1 VPEGDASHAA
11 SLPRTRPAG
20 ARMRRRTVA
29 LVLLVHL
36 LAVAAW
42 GFDLGP
48 RWFGFDYPSPVE
60 QPAAVP
66 PPPGLTLPDPDDP
79 SDVAATTDDVTADP
93 DAVRRAVARS
103 LKDRRLGR
111 GVGVAV
117 SELST
122 GEVVYRTGERRVTP
136 ASTLKMLTST
146 VALATLGPDHRFRTT
161 VVQGSGRRRI
171 VLVGGGDPLLSRRP
185 VAADESYPPRADVQT
200 LARATAKALRDVG
213 RTKVRLG
220 YDASLFAEP
229 AVSPDWRT
237 SYVPDNVVSPISAL
251 WVDGGRSQGSYVRS
265 ADPALAAAASF
276 AEALERRGIDVRG
289 APREE
294 AAADD
299 AEELAAVEG
308 APLAQVVQH
317 VLETSD
323 NEGAEVLFRQAAV
336 ATDREGSFDGGAETV
351 HAVLDELGVDT
362 ARDRVLDG
370 SGLARGNRLQPET
383 LLSVIQAA
391 ASDEHAELRPVLT
404 GLPVAGFTGS
414 LTYRFDTGDPA
425 GLGDVRAK
433 TGTLTGVHG
442 LAGTVTTQDGV
453 VLGFVAI
460 ADKVKVPDT
469 LEARARIDELAGA
482 LAACDCRAG
491 A

>member
-1 VPEGDASHAA
+1 MPEGDASHAA
-11 SLPRTRPAG
+11 SRPRPAG
-20 ARMRRRTVA
+20 ARLRRRTVA
-29 LVLLVHL
+29 LVVLVYL

-48 RWFGFDYPSPVE
+48 RWFGFDYPSPVT

-66 PPPGLTLPDPDDP
+66 PPPGLTLPEADDP
-79 SDVAATTDDVTADP
+79 NAVAATTEDATADP

-103 LKDRRLGR
+103 LKDKRLGR
-111 GVGVAV
+111 GIGVAV

-122 GEVVYRTGERRVTP
+122 GEVVYRTGEKRVTP
-136 ASTLKMLTST
+136 ASTMKMLTST
-146 VALATLGPDHRFRTT
+146 TALATLGPDHRFRTA
-161 VVQGSGRRRI
+161 VVQGATRRGI
-171 VLVGGGDPLLSRRP
+171 VLVGGGDPLLARRP
-185 VAADESYPPRADVQT
+185 VTADESYPARADIQT

-213 RTKVRLG
+213 RTRVRLG
-220 YDASLFAEP
+220 YDASLFAGP

-251 WVDGGRSQGSYVRS
+251 WVDEGRSQGGYFRS

-294 AAADD
+294 QVADD
-299 AEELAAVEG
+299 AQELAAVQG

-317 VLETSD
+317 VLEASD
-323 NEGAEVLFRQAAV
+323 NEGAEVLFRQAAL

-351 HAVLDELGVDT
+351 HTVLDELGVDT
-362 ARDRVLDG
+362 SRDRILDG
-370 SGLARGNRLQPET
+370 SGLARGDRLRPET
-383 LLSVIQAA
+383 LLSVIQVA
-391 ASDEHAELRPVLT
+391 ASEEHAELRPVLT

-414 LTYRFDTGDPA
+414 LAYRFDTGAPA

-453 VLGFVAI
+453 VLGFVAV
-460 ADKVKVPDT
+460 ADKVKVQNT
-469 LEARARIDELAGA
+469 LEARARIDELAAA